1 MPATTPNFSLP
12 YPVDSDKLKDLPTI
26 LYNQALAIESALKG
40 FDFNGQDTNGLASR
54 VTSLETR
61 VTNLEKRSIQV
72 ASYSRTS
79 AFSIVSNGLRAISSL
94 TPLITAPELVTYANN
109 AFKFTYDCVVV
120 ISMACSISPRKT
132 DWTAAARAFI
142 EFGKGFNSST
152 SVADAELG
160 RVGFVNED
168 NAANAYSG
176 RFAAGDTLTP
186 IVFTNMGNVT
196 LPLTTV
202 SMMIQRLD

>member
-1 MPATTPNFSLP
+1 MTSTTPKFKLA
-12 YPVDSDKLKDLPTI
+12 YPVDSDNIRDLPEI
-26 LYNQALAIESALKG
+26 LKTQAESIEAALAG

-79 AFSIVSNGLRAISSL
+79 AFSIVSNGLRAISPL

-109 AFKFTYDCVVV
+109 AFKFTHDCVVV
-120 ISMACSISPRKT
+120 ISMACSISPRKN
-132 DWTAAARAFI
+132 DWTASARAFI
-142 EFGKGFNSST
+142 EFGKGYNSST
-152 SVADAELG
+152 SAADAELA

-168 NAANAYSG
+168 NASNAYAG
-176 RFAAGDTLTP
+176 RFTAGDTLTP
-186 IVFTNMGNVT
+186 IAFTNMGNVT
-196 LPLTTV
+196 LPLITV